1 MNNKI
6 KLPKN
11 VEDFFQ
17 VYASTINGKY
27 VYFPNVYKKLGDS
40 VWEEVEMKNVPE
52 GIKIYIENERNKK

>member
-17 VYASTINGKY
+17 VYAKPINGKY

-40 VWEEVEMKNVPE
+40 MWEEVEMKNLPE